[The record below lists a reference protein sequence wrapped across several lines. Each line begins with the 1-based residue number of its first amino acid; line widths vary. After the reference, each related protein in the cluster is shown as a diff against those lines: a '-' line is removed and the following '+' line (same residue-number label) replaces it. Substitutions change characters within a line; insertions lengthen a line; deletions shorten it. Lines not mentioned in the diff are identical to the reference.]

1 MFCANCGKELA
12 RSGLCPN
19 CGAPVSGQ
27 SRRRINLLIILGALF
42 AVVFAGVIAT
52 MVIVG
57 GVAVPKTKPPQTRAA
72 EIAAIQT
79 IRRIQVAQAQYHA
92 ENHRYARSLAELQ
105 LTPTA
110 GLLKLY
116 RFRLEGG
123 ESSYEIHADPLSP
136 GASFYSDQTLV
147 IRQSR
152 GPTAATSVS
161 NPIP

>member
-12 RSGLCPN
+12 RSGFCPN
-19 CGAPVSGQ
+19 CGAPVSGP
-27 SRRRINLLIILGALF
+27 SRRRINPLIIFAALF
-42 AVVFAGVIAT
+42 AVLFTGIIAI

-57 GVAVPKTKPPQTRAA
+57 GVAIPKMKQAQARAA

-79 IRRIQVAQAQYHA
+79 IRRIHAAQSQYYAQ
-92 ENHRYARSLAELQ
+92 NHRYAPSLTELQ
-105 LTPTA
+105 LTPPA
-110 GLLKLY
+110 GLAKQY
-116 RFRLEGG
+116 RFRLQGG
-123 ESSYEIHADPLSP
+123 ESSYEIHADPLSR